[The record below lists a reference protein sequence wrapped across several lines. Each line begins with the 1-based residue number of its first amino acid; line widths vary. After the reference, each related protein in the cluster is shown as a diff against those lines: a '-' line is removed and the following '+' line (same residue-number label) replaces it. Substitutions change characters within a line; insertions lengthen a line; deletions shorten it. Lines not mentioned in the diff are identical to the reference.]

1 MSVVMNGYVLG
12 FLKLDAATPGCKD
25 GAGASVISVEM
36 VYILIFLLLVIF
48 KSYAAKY

>member
-1 MSVVMNGYVLG
+1 MMSVVMNGYVLG

-48 KSYAAKY
+48 NRY